1 MLTQLNNK
9 SNIILPQVL
18 GYCGLIPF
26 IFSIICII
34 FIPSKSIFF
43 INISFSY
50 GAIILTF
57 VGAIYWGIAIKNST
71 KKGKVKDVNLMY
83 IWSIIPSLLSLSFF
97 YFSND
102 YRYLIIIFGYIIC
115 QLVDEYFF
123 FLNKTSIWFIKLRRK
138 LSLIVVTTLV
148 YCYINL

>member
-9 SNIILPQVL
+9 SNIILPQIL

-83 IWSIIPSLLSLSFF
+83 IWSIIPSLLSVSFF

>member
-18 GYCGLIPF
+18 AYFGLIPF
-26 IFSIICII
+26 IFSIICIV
-34 FIPSKSIFF
+34 FMPSKSIFF
-43 INISFSY
+43 INIAFSY

-57 VGAIYWGIAIKNST
+57 VGAIYWGIALKNST
-71 KKGKVKDVNLMY
+71 KSEKIVDVNLMY
-83 IWSIIPSLLSLSFF
+83 IWSIVPSLLSLSFF

-102 YRYLIIIFGYIIC
+102 CRYLIIIFGYITC

-138 LSLIVVTTLV
+138 LSVIVVTTLI
-148 YCYINL
+148 YCYIKL

>member
-83 IWSIIPSLLSLSFF
+83 IWSIIPSLLSVSFF